1 MSSDQYVKARGGPNH
16 ITIYYTT
23 DNRLMIRSGGK
34 WTWRNNN
41 PGNMG
46 PGTYSNKT
54 GCIGHSGGHAVFPT
68 LEQGEIAL
76 RDLLENGYKNASLR
90 YAIKRFA
97 PKGDNNDPAKYLKFI
112 LSKIG
117 IKNPKTMMRDLDQK
131 QFEALVKAIKQYEGW
146 EVGKTNLPLRI
157 TKVLK
162 DQKKKNVIVAYYV
175 EKMGWV
181 EKAQAIA
188 LSKSYKIDGVVAT
201 SRSGSLYIRTRHDV
215 TITNNLGVLG

>member
-1 MSSDQYVKARGGPNH
+1 MSSDKYVKARGGPNH
-16 ITIYYTT
+16 ITIYYTA

-41 PGNMG
+41 PGNMRSG
-46 PGTYSNKT
+46 NYSKNN
-54 GCIGHSGGHAVFPT
+54 GCIGYSDGYAVFPT

-76 RDLLENGYKNASLR
+76 RDLLKNGYKNTSLK
-90 YAIKRFA
+90 YTIKRFA
-97 PKGDNNDPAKYLKFI
+97 PLEDKNSPIKYLKFV

-117 IKNPKTMMRDLDQK
+117 LKNPKTMVRDLTQK
-131 QFEALVKAIKQYEGW
+131 QFEVLVEAIKKYEGW
-146 EVGKTNLPLRI
+146 GVGQTNLPLRI

-162 DQKKKNVIVAYYV
+162 DPKKKVIVAYYI

-181 EKAQAIA
+181 EKDRAIM
-188 LSKSYKIDGVVAT
+188 LSKNYKIDGVVAA

-215 TITNNLGVLG
+215 TVTNNLGVLG